1 VATDFGMATM
11 NWVTPAHCYWHR
23 CDGHA
28 QPNYDPP
35 DRPGRE
41 FLATPPDRS
50 VTAVTFTAA
59 E

>member
-1 VATDFGMATM
+1 MATM

-28 QPNYDPP
+28 QPNYEFPIGRVGNFLATAP
-35 DRPGRE
+35 DRP
-41 FLATPPDRS
+41 